1 MYLRL
6 VSLSVVLLAIL
17 LPVVVWAQ
25 DYEEIIVPRVEENG
39 RVLIQMRPIFEALDW
54 TVDWRATNQ
63 EIYAHAGPEDTMT
76 MWVNRRYA
84 IVNGKEYTLDV
95 TPRLIDGSTYVPIR
109 FVAESTGLTVD
120 YQGDRV
126 VIKDAE
132 GNTLVVHLEEDV

>member
-63 EIYAHAGPEDTMT
+63 EIYAHAGEDDTMT
-76 MWVNRRYA
+76 LWVNRRYA

-95 TPRLIDGSTYVPIR
+95 PPRLIDGSTYVPIR